1 MSGGR
6 ATKPGWLR
14 AVTGGSDRN
23 VGVRSGLD
31 TDLSSRGR
39 NENRN
44 TGVQLNPL
52 LQLSPHLPHVGE
64 VMGMEGFPLQHSSP
78 LRSSTLPTRTPLLF
92 TPRTPGGFP
101 KPSQE
106 ESPAPYTHQAK
117 ATGKKISRETH
128 WDGKLIGKGAPMSS
142 AEATTKASEGNPNGF
157 KHPTPVPC
165 APPRTAH
172 AGAHTCCWME
182 HTASRADAPKG
193 FFVCA
198 AFSSVPFCLRG
209 KKIPKKSRIPTASK

>member
-1 MSGGR
+1 MGTSPSQAPGEVLLVSGGR

-14 AVTGGSDRN
+14 AITGGRDRD

-44 TGVQLNPL
+44 TGVQLDPL

-117 ATGKKISRETH
+117 ATGTKYH
-128 WDGKLIGKGAPMSS
+128 GKLTGMGNSLGKV
-142 AEATTKASEGNPNGF
+142 
-157 KHPTPVPC
+157 HQ
-165 APPRTAH
+165 
-172 AGAHTCCWME
+172 
-182 HTASRADAPKG
+182 
-193 FFVCA
+193 
-198 AFSSVPFCLRG
+198 
-209 KKIPKKSRIPTASK
+209 